1 MIKKWFDWTERDIA
15 AWEKLRAGG
24 PWRFILGYGVGLTG
38 GGLFLLLGSVSLLL
52 WRKNFPTE
60 GITNGPARTY
70 LLLQI
75 AFLAG
80 LSLLGGLVNGLVTW
94 LMEKKL

>member
-24 PWRFILGYGVGLTG
+24 PWRFILGYGIGLTG
-38 GGLFLLLGSVSLLL
+38 GGLF
-52 WRKNFPTE
+52 
-60 GITNGPARTY
+60 

-94 LMEKKL
+94 LMEETIYRRVYWQKRPKPQ